1 MAAIDLRKERKD
13 LYNPPVGT
21 VQLVTVP
28 PMKFLALDGTGDPNT
43 VPAYTEAV
51 AALYAVAYALKMRRK
66 RENPAN
72 DYVVMP
78 LEGLWWMAEGAA
90 YSPDEREGWAWTM
103 LIRQP
108 DDVTAA
114 QFSETCEEVARKKG
128 LRRLSDVRLEEQAE
142 GNAAQTMHIGP
153 YATEAP
159 TITLLHNFI
168 AAQGHT
174 ARGKHH
180 EIYLGDPR
188 RTAPERLKTIL
199 RQPIETQ

>member
-1 MAAIDLRKERKD
+1 MVAIDLRKAHKD
-13 LYNPPVGT
+13 LYAPPVGT
-21 VQLVTVP
+21 VQLVEVP
-28 PMKFLALDGTGDPNT
+28 PMRFLAIDGTGDPNT
-43 VPAYTEAV
+43 SPAYAEAV

-78 LEGLWWMAEGAA
+78 LEGLWWMAEGIA
-90 YSPDEREGWAWTM
+90 YSPEARDGWAWTM

-114 QFSETCEEVARKKG
+114 QFDEAREQVAGKKG
-128 LRRLSDVRLEEQAE
+128 LPRLSALRLEEHDE
-142 GNAAQTMHIGP
+142 GSAAQTMHIGP
-153 YATEAP
+153 YSTEAS
-159 TITLLHNFI
+159 TIALLHDFI
-168 AAQGHT
+168 AAQGRV

-199 RQPIETQ
+199 RQPIEAQ

>member
-13 LYNPPVGT
+13 LYGPPVGT
-21 VQLVTVP
+21 VQLVEVP
-28 PMKFLALDGTGDPNT
+28 PMQFLAIDGTGDPNT
-43 VPAYTEAV
+43 SPAYAEAV

-66 RENPAN
+66 RESPAN

-78 LEGLWWMAEGAA
+78 LEGQWWMADNAA
-90 YSPDEREGWAWTM
+90 YAPEAREGWAWTM

-108 DDVTAA
+108 DDVTAE
-114 QFSETCEEVARKKG
+114 QFADAREQVATKKAMPRLATLRLQG
-128 LRRLSDVRLEEQAE
+128 LVE
-142 GNAAQTMHIGP
+142 GSVAQTMHVGP

-159 TITLLHNFI
+159 TVALLHDFI

-174 ARGKHH
+174 AHGKHH

-188 RTAPERLKTIL
+188 RTAPEQLKTIL
-199 RQPIETQ
+199 RQPVE

>member
-21 VQLVTVP
+21 VELVDVP
-28 PMKFLALDGTGDPNT
+28 PMKYLAIDGTGDPNT
-43 VPAYTEAV
+43 APAYTEAV

-78 LEGLWWMAEGAA
+78 LEGFWWMADGTF
-90 YSPDEREGWAWTM
+90 YSPEARENWAWTM

-108 DDVTAA
+108 DDVTAE
-114 QFSETCEEVARKKG
+114 QFAEAREQVAAKKAIPRLVALRFEE
-128 LRRLSDVRLEEQAE
+128 LAE
-142 GNAAQTMHIGP
+142 GKAAQTMHIGP
-153 YATEAP
+153 YAAEAP
-159 TITLLHNFI
+159 TIALLHDFI

-174 ARGKHH
+174 AQGKHH

-188 RTAPERLKTIL
+188 RAAPERLKTIL
-199 RQPIETQ
+199 RQPIEAR

>member
-13 LYNPPVGT
+13 LYTPPVGT
-21 VQLVTVP
+21 VQVVEVP
-28 PMKFLALDGTGDPNT
+28 PMSYLAIDGTGDPNT
-43 VPAYTEAV
+43 APAYAEAV

-66 RENPAN
+66 RENPAK

-78 LEGLWWMAEGAA
+78 LEGLWWMGNGTF
-90 YSPDEREGWAWTM
+90 YSPDTRENWAWTM

-108 DDVTAA
+108 DDLTAK
-114 QFSETCEEVARKKG
+114 QFDEAREQVATKKEIPRLAG
-128 LRRLSDVRLEEQAE
+128 LRLETLHE
-142 GNAAQTMHIGP
+142 GKAAQTMHIGP

-159 TITLLHNFI
+159 TITLLHDFI
-168 AAQGHT
+168 TAQGHT
-174 ARGKHH
+174 AHGKHH

-199 RQPIETQ
+199 RQPIENQ

>member
-13 LYNPPVGT
+13 LYTAPVGT
-21 VQLVTVP
+21 VQLVEVP
-28 PMKFLALDGTGDPNT
+28 PMNYLALNGTGDPNT

-72 DYVVMP
+72 DYVILP
-78 LEGLWWMAEGAA
+78 LEGLWWMADGAF
-90 YSPDEREGWAWTM
+90 YSPDTRENWAWTM

-108 DDVTAA
+108 DDLTAE
-114 QFSETCEEVARKKG
+114 QFAEARKQVAAKKDIP
-128 LRRLSDVRLEEQAE
+128 RLAAMRLETLLE

-159 TITLLHNFI
+159 TIALLHDFI
-168 AAQGHT
+168 TVQGHT
-174 ARGKHH
+174 AHGKHH

-199 RQPIETQ
+199 RQPIAGQ